1 MSTTAASDS
10 NGSNAPSADA
20 PGVASISTESDA
32 ATLPA
37 QEAFALA
44 CAGDRELVL
53 ACRFWTGGIRLGIGD
68 QWLGFTVVDGEIT
81 GSVPAA
87 AGDGVITVTGS
98 ADGWAPLLTVPQPR
112 LARLAPMTVL
122 GVLDNSETERLTLWQ
137 YLPALERTA
146 ELLRGLTDEATLD
159 TTAVLPQDGSAS
171 RHDNPVGRYVHVELG
186 DSAGRRA
193 DYRLYYEEAGDGIPL
208 LAQHTA
214 GAQSLQ
220 WRHLF
225 ERSEITDR
233 FRLVAYDLPY
243 HGKSLPPHGLPWW
256 CEDYRL
262 EGAFLRQVP
271 VALSE
276 ALGLDRPV
284 FLGCSVGGMLALDLA
299 LRHPDEFRAVISVG
313 GALHVGGDWDG
324 FAVASHPAVSSHAK
338 ARLMESLCDPD
349 APTPYVK
356 EVSHVYSAAWPPAFW
371 GDLYYYMVEHDLRER
386 AHEIDTS
393 RVGVHILSGEHD
405 WSGLV
410 EHGQAAHE
418 AIAGST
424 FAEMAGIGHFAMQ
437 EQPEAFIGHLL
448 SVLDRI
454 EADVTF

>member
-1 MSTTAASDS
+1 MNVMAK
-10 NGSNAPSADA
+10 
-20 PGVASISTESDA
+20 
-32 ATLPA
+32 LPA
-37 QEAFALA
+37 QEAFAGA
-44 CAGDRELVL
+44 CAADRELVL
-53 ACRFWTGGIRLGIGD
+53 ACRFWDGGIRLGIGE
-68 QWLGFTVVDGEIT
+68 QWLGFTVAGGEIAP
-81 GSVPAA
+81 SVPAA
-87 AGDGVITVTGS
+87 AGAGVITVTGS
-98 ADGWAPLLTVPQPR
+98 ADGWAPLLAVPQPR
-112 LARLAPMTVL
+112 LARLAPMMVL
-122 GVLDNSETERLTLWQ
+122 GALDNSETEQLTLWQ

-146 ELLRGLTDEATLD
+146 ELLRELAGEANLAAEANA
-159 TTAVLPQDGSAS
+159 AVPLRDGSAS
-171 RHDNPVGRYVHVELG
+171 RHDSPVGRYVHIELD

-225 ERSEITDR
+225 ECPEITDR
-233 FRLVAYDLPY
+233 FRLIAYDLPY
-243 HGKSLPPHGLPWW
+243 HGKSLPPQGLPWW
-256 CEDYRL
+256 TEDYRL

-276 ALGLDRPV
+276 ALGLERPV

-299 LRHPDEFRAVISVG
+299 LRHPEGFRAVISVG

-338 ARLMESLCDPD
+338 ARLMESLCGPD
-349 APTPYVK
+349 APTLYVK

-371 GDLYYYMVEHDLRER
+371 GDLYYYMVEHDLRDR

-418 AIAGST
+418 AIVGST
-424 FAEMAGIGHFAMQ
+424 FVEMAGIGHFAMQ

-448 SVLDRI
+448 GVLDRI
-454 EADVTF
+454 KPDPTP